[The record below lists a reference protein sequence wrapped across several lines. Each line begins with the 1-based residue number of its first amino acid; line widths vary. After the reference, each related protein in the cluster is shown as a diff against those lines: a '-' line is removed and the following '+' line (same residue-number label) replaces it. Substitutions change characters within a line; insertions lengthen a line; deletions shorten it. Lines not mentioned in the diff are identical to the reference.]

1 MRRRPRLPVAPR
13 RRTLMFDRLVLVV
26 RWYWVSCCLMAK
38 CGEVESV
45 VMLLLL
51 MVVVTGTGD
60 ERGKWDG
67 MIVEVMIRLG

>member
-1 MRRRPRLPVAPR
+1 MRRSPRLPVAPR

-67 MIVEVMIRLG
+67 MMVEMI

>member
-1 MRRRPRLPVAPR
+1 
-13 RRTLMFDRLVLVV
+13 VV
-26 RWYWVSCCLMAK
+26 K
-38 CGEVESV
+38 SV

-67 MIVEVMIRLG
+67 MMVEMI

>member
-1 MRRRPRLPVAPR
+1 
-13 RRTLMFDRLVLVV
+13 MFDRLVLVV

-38 CGEVESV
+38 CGEVESE

-67 MIVEVMIRLG
+67 MMVGVMIRLG